1 MPFVKEV
8 TNSHKRW
15 EQIFRSSRCRRT
27 HITQIRT
34 WPNGNKFQTHFASR
48 VVIFGTAN
56 TFSVELVS
64 TLHEI
69 NYCIAQEF
77 INSIT
82 FIVSLFIR
90 FFAQILWWMW
100 VSVSTRPLT
109 LARLVNCYIFR
120 CNHWLWTNF
129 YSCYEQDYAETFA
142 VCFPLKFSL
151 FFQVEGGFVQGMGMF
166 TLEEVRYSQTG
177 SLWTQGPGAY
187 KIPGFSDIPVEFYV
201 HLLRSAPNEKAVFSS
216 KVWRVSVPRRD

>member
-8 TNSHKRW
+8 TNSHKPW
-15 EQIFRSSRCRRT
+15 EQIFRSSRCRRA

-56 TFSVELVS
+56 TFSVERVS

-69 NYCIAQEF
+69 NHCIAQEF

-90 FFAQILWWMW
+90 FFAQILWWMS
-100 VSVSTRPLT
+100 VSVSTQLLT
-109 LARLVNCYIFR
+109 LARLVNCFIFR
-120 CNHWLWTNF
+120 CNRWLWTNF
-129 YSCYEQDYAETFA
+129 CSCYEQDSAETFA
-142 VCFPLKFSL
+142 VCFSLIFSL
-151 FFQVEGGFVQGMGMF
+151 C
-166 TLEEVRYSQTG
+166 
-177 SLWTQGPGAY
+177 
-187 KIPGFSDIPVEFYV
+187 
-201 HLLRSAPNEKAVFSS
+201 
-216 KVWRVSVPRRD
+216 

>member
-8 TNSHKRW
+8 TNSHTPW
-15 EQIFRSSRCRRT
+15 EQILRSSRCRRA

-69 NYCIAQEF
+69 NHCIAQEF

-90 FFAQILWWMW
+90 FFAQILWWMS

-109 LARLVNCYIFR
+109 LARLVNCFIL
-120 CNHWLWTNF
+120 CKHWLWTNF
-129 YSCYEQDYAETFA
+129 YSCYEQDSAETFA
-142 VCFPLKFSL
+142 VCFSLKFSL
-151 FFQVEGGFVQGMGMF
+151 C
-166 TLEEVRYSQTG
+166 
-177 SLWTQGPGAY
+177 
-187 KIPGFSDIPVEFYV
+187 
-201 HLLRSAPNEKAVFSS
+201 
-216 KVWRVSVPRRD
+216 

>member
-1 MPFVKEV
+1 MRQKRHMLFVKEV
-8 TNSHKRW
+8 TNSHKPW
-15 EQIFRSSRCRRT
+15 EQIFRSSRCRRA

-56 TFSVELVS
+56 TFSVERVS

-69 NYCIAQEF
+69 NHCIAQEF

-90 FFAQILWWMW
+90 FFAQILWWMS

-109 LARLVNCYIFR
+109 LARLVNCFIL

-129 YSCYEQDYAETFA
+129 YSCYEQDSAETFA
-142 VCFPLKFSL
+142 VCFSLKFSL
-151 FFQVEGGFVQGMGMF
+151 C
-166 TLEEVRYSQTG
+166 
-177 SLWTQGPGAY
+177 
-187 KIPGFSDIPVEFYV
+187 
-201 HLLRSAPNEKAVFSS
+201 
-216 KVWRVSVPRRD
+216 